1 MKVPLFICGNQN
13 LYSEECTLVIAI
25 QNNKNNNKNKQTYGV
40 WFIRVLRD
48 I

>member
-25 QNNKNNNKNKQTYGV
+25 QKILKIITKINKHMVRGSLE
-40 WFIRVLRD
+40 F
-48 I
+48 